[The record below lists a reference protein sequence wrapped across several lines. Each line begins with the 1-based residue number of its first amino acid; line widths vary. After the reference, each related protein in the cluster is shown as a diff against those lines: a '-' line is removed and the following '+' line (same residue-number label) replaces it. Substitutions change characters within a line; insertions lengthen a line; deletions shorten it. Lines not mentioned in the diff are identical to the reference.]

1 MKKFMKLK
9 DMFKKPIDRDIR
21 GVIKVGQKEEE
32 NIRQE
37 LEEYV
42 VTNELQKHFRDF
54 FSVYSKGIS
63 GNTDDMGVWISGFF
77 GSGKSHLLKILS
89 YLLSDR
95 EINGKKAIDY
105 FLEDNKIK
113 DEMVIADMKRAC
125 QISTDSILFNIDS
138 KSDSAGN
145 KGKDDILKV
154 FLKVFNE
161 MQGFSPI
168 PHLADLEREL
178 AENNKYEEFKEK
190 FRKINQ
196 KEWIEERH
204 KFNFIR
210 TKVVKALEEI
220 GFMNEVE
227 AKDWLEISKKDYSIS
242 IENFSKMVNKYIKAK
257 GNNHHVVFFV
267 DEIGQYIGENTDL
280 MLNLQTV
287 TEDLGIHCKGKA
299 WVVVTSQQAIDSI
312 TKVKGNDFSKIQG
325 RFKTRISLTSTDVS
339 EVIKK
344 RILDKNEYA
353 NTELSMVYDEKE
365 SIIKNLI
372 LFDDNAEK
380 KMYENKLDFQ
390 EVYPFIPYQFQILS
404 HVLTSIREHGASGK
418 HLSEGERSMLAMFK
432 EGAEKYKNNETG
444 VLVSFDKFYD
454 GLQNFLDHSHSIV
467 ITRAIENGYINP
479 DKEENC
485 FNVNVLK
492 VLFMIKYVK
501 EIKGTLENITT
512 LMVENIDEDR
522 IVLKEKVQEALNILI
537 KQTLVQKSGE
547 TYIFLTNEEQEV
559 EKIIDKIDVDTNEI
573 LKKISEK
580 VFDNFYAE
588 KKYQY
593 PKFKDYNFFFNQKVD
608 DVTKGNTLYDIGINV
623 ITPNSDY
630 SGNESLLMMKSSQEK
645 SVFIDLGENSSY
657 INEIEMDIKIEK
669 FLKSG
674 ELEGLPQGSVIKE
687 KKTLERKEHL
697 ENSNLLIEEAL
708 RNAQYYV
715 NGNKVNINAKD
726 YKSKINEALGKL
738 VNIVYSKL
746 EYITKPMNEENIRE
760 IFAEKEN
767 TLTTAVTVK
776 HNENA
781 ITEIVNHVHM
791 IKEQG
796 RKITLKEIKNKF
808 SKAPFGWNDK
818 DIEWI
823 VAKAFKDGEIE
834 LKKNGN
840 NLTLLSES
848 SQEIIDNIT
857 KKDNSERLYLEIKE
871 KIDERSIKVMYDV
884 ANTLFDKNL
893 DISDTDKMIQ
903 EFRRLSN
910 DKITEIENF
919 LKECLSSKNYPGKN
933 ILENGKKLLRKVL
946 GLKDTKEIFNE
957 ILGHKDEYYDFSED
971 FEPIEKFF
979 EGEQKNIWDESVKL
993 YKKYTNSKNYF
1004 TNDELEK
1011 IAKDINNILNNNNPY
1026 NKIKDLNELNRKFN
1040 ESYNKILAE
1049 KRVPVINS
1057 VNETREIALNGIA
1070 YTENTELKEKYTKK
1084 INEEFGEILVNVEKS
1099 ENIKEIDSYTN
1110 EASNLK
1116 SKLLNSFDKQEAE
1129 TIKIK
1134 LEMEKKTRQNPGS
1147 LEEIKIKKPKRIGIS
1162 EINKDRV
1169 WEVRNTDDINSYLDK
1184 LKKRLEEELEDSE
1197 IVQVEF

>member
-125 QISTDSILFNIDS
+125 QTSTDSILFNIDS

-190 FRKINQ
+190 FREINQ

-715 NGNKVNINAKD
+715 NGNKVSINAKD

-1070 YTENTELKEKYTKK
+1070 YTEDTELKEKYTKK

-1116 SKLLNSFDKQEAE
+1116 SKLLNSFDKQETE

-1134 LEMEKKTRQNPGS
+1134 LEMEKKTRQNPES

-1184 LKKRLEEELEDSE
+1184 LKKRLEEELEDNE

>member
-190 FRKINQ
+190 FREINQ

-593 PKFKDYNFFFNQKVD
+593 LKFKDYNFFFNQKVD

-1134 LEMEKKTRQNPGS
+1134 LEMEKKTRQNPES

-1184 LKKRLEEELEDSE
+1184 LKKRLEEELEDNE

>member
-454 GLQNFLDHSHSIV
+454 GLQSFLDHSHSIV

-479 DKEENC
+479 DKEKNC

-580 VFDNFYAE
+580 IFDNFYAE

-1184 LKKRLEEELEDSE
+1184 LKKRLEEELEVSE

>member
-190 FRKINQ
+190 FREINQ
-196 KEWIEERH
+196 KEWVEERH

-220 GFMNEVE
+220 RFMNEVE

-454 GLQNFLDHSHSIV
+454 GLQSFLDHSHSIV

-580 VFDNFYAE
+580 IFDNFYAE

-715 NGNKVNINAKD
+715 NGNKVSINAKD

-767 TLTTAVTVK
+767 TLTTAVTIK

-919 LKECLSSKNYPGKN
+919 LKECLSSKNYLGKN

-1070 YTENTELKEKYTKK
+1070 YTEDTELKEKYTKK

-1116 SKLLNSFDKQEAE
+1116 SKLLNSFDKQETE

-1134 LEMEKKTRQNPGS
+1134 LEMEKKTRQNPES

>member
-791 IKEQG
+791 IKKQG

-1134 LEMEKKTRQNPGS
+1134 LEMEKKTRQNPES

-1184 LKKRLEEELEDSE
+1184 LKKRLEEELEVSE